1 MLARAM
7 TRRTSRRRKKP
18 VVALLLGEGI
28 PDPTQRHDVAR
39 RGGIRL
45 DLFADV
51 TDVDVDGSLVLLKR
65 VVVAHELE
73 QLSPGVRPARAARE
87 VPEQVEFGGGEADA
101 IAVARHAAAIE
112 V

>member
-39 RGGIRL
+39 LGGIRL

-51 TDVDVDGSLVLLKR
+51 ADVDVDGSLVLLQG

-73 QLSPGVRPARAARE
+73 QLPPGVDPAGAAGE
-87 VPEQVEFGGGEADA
+87 MPEQVELGGGERDA
-101 IAVARHAAAIE
+101 
-112 V
+112 